1 MQNTARGSGPDSRN
15 CSRTILLL
23 RKHYTKT
30 GQVTALG
37 KVAELED
44 PFRVLIATVLSQR
57 TRDEVTSRAERALF
71 GRFGDAKSISRAGIG
86 EIENLIRN
94 VGFYRAKARAIREI
108 SREILSRFDG
118 RVPEDMESLL
128 SLPLVG
134 RKTANCVLVF
144 GFGKPAIPVDT
155 HVHRISNRLGWVRT
169 RTPEETETALSKLI
183 PRVRWLDVNELMVTH
198 GKNVCKPLN
207 PRCDICPIARYCN
220 YQLKRR

>member
-23 RKHYTKT
+23 KKHYTKT

-71 GRFGDAKSISRAGIG
+71 GKFGDAKSISRAGTG

-118 RVPEDMESLL
+118 RVPEDLESLL

-198 GKNVCKPLN
+198 GKNICKPLN
-207 PRCDICPIARYCN
+207 PRCAICPIERYCN

>member
-23 RKHYTKT
+23 KKHYIKT

-71 GRFGDAKSISRAGIG
+71 GKFGDAKSISRAGIG

-94 VGFYRAKARAIREI
+94 VGFYRTKARAIREI

-118 RVPEDMESLL
+118 RVPEDLESLL

-169 RTPEETETALSKLI
+169 RTPEETEAALSKLI

-198 GKNVCKPLN
+198 GKNICKPLN
-207 PRCDICPIARYCN
+207 PQCDICPIARYCN

>member
-71 GRFGDAKSISRAGIG
+71 GKYGDAKSISRAGIG

-198 GKNVCKPLN
+198 GKNICKPLN

>member
-1 MQNTARGSGPDSRN
+1 MQNTARGSGPDSLN

-220 YQLKRR
+220 YRLKRR

>member
-23 RKHYTKT
+23 KKRYTKT

-71 GRFGDAKSISRAGIG
+71 GKFGDAKSISRAGIG

-94 VGFYRAKARAIREI
+94 VGFYRTKARAIREI

-118 RVPEDMESLL
+118 RVPEDLESLL

-169 RTPEETETALSKLI
+169 RTPEETEAALSKLI

-198 GKNVCKPLN
+198 GKNICKPLN

>member
-1 MQNTARGSGPDSRN
+1 MQNTARSSGPDSRN

-23 RKHYTKT
+23 KKHYTKT
-30 GQVTALG
+30 GQMTALG

-57 TRDEVTSRAERALF
+57 TRDEVTSRAEKALF
-71 GRFGDAKSISRAGIG
+71 GKFGDAKSISRAGIG
-86 EIENLIRN
+86 EIENLIIN

-118 RVPEDMESLL
+118 RVPDDLESLL

-198 GKNVCKPLN
+198 GKNVCRPLN

>member
-1 MQNTARGSGPDSRN
+1 MQNTARGSGPDSLN

-198 GKNVCKPLN
+198 GKNVCRPLN

>member
-23 RKHYTKT
+23 KKHYTKT

-71 GRFGDAKSISRAGIG
+71 GKFGDAKSISRAGIG

-94 VGFYRAKARAIREI
+94 VGFYRTKARAIREI

-118 RVPEDMESLL
+118 RVPEDLESLL

-169 RTPEETETALSKLI
+169 RTPEETEAALSKLI

-198 GKNVCKPLN
+198 GKNICKPLN

>member
-30 GQVTALG
+30 GQVTVLG

-71 GRFGDAKSISRAGIG
+71 GKFGDAKSISRAGIG

-118 RVPEDMESLL
+118 RVPEDLESLL